1 MDPAFYGS
9 NRPQA
14 IVFRYDEDT
23 REISGDRYNV
33 TVGDDGSITVNTGI
47 GGRTKNNIDA
57 SVLEDRL
64 RDLFRDVTITTP
76 LFNDPDR
83 NYVLGYYKSKETIL
97 PFSLDTDWIE
107 ANATIRRKLKE
118 Q

>member
-1 MDPAFYGS
+1 MDRTVEGQAAPKQNAAPYPEAGPAPLEVQAEVVDA
-9 NRPQA
+9 RPA
-14 IVFRYDEDT
+14 PRPE
-23 REISGDRYNV
+23 RPPR
-33 TVGDDGSITVNTGI
+33 
-47 GGRTKNNIDA
+47 
-57 SVLEDRL
+57 LDRL